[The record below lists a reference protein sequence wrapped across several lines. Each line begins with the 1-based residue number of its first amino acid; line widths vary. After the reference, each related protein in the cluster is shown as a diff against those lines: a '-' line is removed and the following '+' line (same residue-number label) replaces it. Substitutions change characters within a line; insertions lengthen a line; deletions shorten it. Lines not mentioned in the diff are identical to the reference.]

1 MQAGPADFLKGLA
14 RRNAFLETRLRAL
27 HGAAE
32 FTLGEEIAAFRFAD
46 EREVERRPGGE
57 QAAQGE
63 ESSQPPC
70 LSSSSSSLT
79 WAASPLA
86 EIRPRSRET
95 SMSEPLP

>member
-1 MQAGPADFLKGLA
+1 MPHGNAAYMHRLGCITAAQGQHVQIEIMQAGPADFLKGLA

-63 ESSQPPC
+63 ESSQP
-70 LSSSSSSLT
+70 
-79 WAASPLA
+79 A
-86 EIRPRSRET
+86 
-95 SMSEPLP
+95 LP